1 MPSLTSLDAVDLR
14 VLRGRLEED
23 HHIIRAVLDE
33 EQGSI
38 WVITPPEAQETE
50 LRTRVLAVLQEFG
63 ISTED
68 AHIEVASTAAAPLRR
83 RVRFAGAKREETR
96 DGRVRI
102 HAELDWMGERYA
114 GDAEGE
120 SGALIELR
128 TAAQAALHA
137 VEALTNNELKLRLI
151 GVKQLRA
158 FDTELVVAS
167 LVRTEGEVQRFV
179 GSVLATSDPPRA
191 ACLAVL
197 NALNRTLGN
206 FLRTTD
212 S

>member
-1 MPSLTSLDAVDLR
+1 MPSLSSLDAVDLR

-23 HHIIRAVLDE
+23 DHIERAVLDE
-33 EQGSI
+33 EQGAVWI
-38 WVITPPEAQETE
+38 ITTADVRAGEVRSRVVEI
-50 LRTRVLAVLQEFG
+50 LREFG
-63 ISTED
+63 VAPDDVHLEF
-68 AHIEVASTAAAPLRR
+68 ASTDANPYRR
-83 RVRFAGAKREETR
+83 RVRFVGCERKVLK

-102 HAELDWMGERYA
+102 EAALDWQGEKFEGA
-114 GDAEGE
+114 AEGE

-128 TAAQAALHA
+128 TAAQAALEA
-137 VEALTNNELKLRLI
+137 VMKLTKDELKLRLI

-167 LVRTEGEVQRFV
+167 LVRTEGEMQRFV

-197 NALNRTLGN
+197 NGLNRTLGN
-206 FLRTTD
+206 LLGTE

>member
-23 HHIIRAVLDE
+23 HQIVRAVLDE

-38 WVITPPEAQETE
+38 WLITPPDAVENEV
-50 LRTRVLAVLQEFG
+50 RTRVRAVLDEFG
-63 ISTED
+63 IEADD
-68 AHIEVASTAAAPLRR
+68 AHIEFAQTATAPLRR

-102 HAELDWMGERYA
+102 HAELEWKGERFA

-128 TAAQAALHA
+128 TAGQAALQA
-137 VEALTNNELKLRLI
+137 VEKLTKGEIKLRLI

-206 FLRTTD
+206 FLRTD

>member
-23 HHIIRAVLDE
+23 HQIVRAVLDE

-38 WVITPPEAQETE
+38 WLITLPDAPEPA
-50 LRTRVLAVLQEFG
+50 LRDRVRAVLTEFG
-63 ISTED
+63 IEADD
-68 AHIEVASTAAAPLRR
+68 AHIEFAQTTPTPHRR
-83 RVRFAGAKREETR
+83 RVRFAGATRQETR
-96 DGRVRI
+96 DGHVRI
-102 HAELDWMGERYA
+102 HAELEWQGERFA

-128 TAAQAALHA
+128 TAGHAALQA
-137 VEALTNNELKLRLI
+137 VEKLTKGEIKLRLI

-167 LVRTEGEVQRFV
+167 LVRTEGDVQRFV

-206 FLRTTD
+206 FLRTD

>member
-1 MPSLTSLDAVDLR
+1 MPSLASLDAVDLR

-23 HHIIRAVLDE
+23 DQIERAVLDE
-33 EQGSI
+33 EQGAVWI
-38 WVITPPEAQETE
+38 ITTADVRAAE
-50 LRTRVLAVLQEFG
+50 LRDRVVAILGEFG
-63 ISTED
+63 VSNDVHLEF
-68 AHIEVASTAAAPLRR
+68 ASTDSSPYRR
-83 RVRFAGAKREETR
+83 RVRFVGCSRNVTR
-96 DGRVRI
+96 DGHVRI
-102 HAELDWMGERYA
+102 DAELDWQGERFR
-114 GDAEGE
+114 GSAEGE

-128 TAAQAALHA
+128 TAAQAALEA
-137 VEALTNNELKLRLI
+137 VQQLTGDSLKLRLI

-167 LVRTEGEVQRFV
+167 LVRTEGEMQRFV

-197 NALNRTLGN
+197 NGLNRTLGN
-206 FLRTTD
+206 LLRTE

>member
-1 MPSLTSLDAVDLR
+1 MPSLSSLDAVDLR

-23 HHIIRAVLDE
+23 DQVERAVLDE
-33 EQGSI
+33 EHGSVCI
-38 WVITPPEAQETE
+38 ITPPDVHEGDV
-50 LRTRVLAVLQEFG
+50 RDRVLAILREFDVG
-63 ISTED
+63 SEETT
-68 AHIEVASTAAAPLRR
+68 IEFASMVSSPLRR
-83 RVRFAGAKREETR
+83 RVRFVGHQRHETR
-96 DGRVRI
+96 DGHVRI
-102 HAELDWMGERYA
+102 DAELEWKGERFKGA
-114 GDAEGE
+114 AEGD

-128 TAAQAALHA
+128 TAATAALKA
-137 VEALTNNELKLRLI
+137 VEALTKDELKLRLI

-167 LVRTEGEVQRFV
+167 LVRTEGEMQRFV
-179 GSVLATSDPPRA
+179 GSVLATSDPARA

-206 FLRTTD
+206 FLRTE

>member
-1 MPSLTSLDAVDLR
+1 MPSLSALDDVDLR

-23 HHIIRAVLDE
+23 KQIERAVLDE
-33 EQGSI
+33 EQGSVWI
-38 WVITPPEAQETE
+38 ITPPDLNDAEI
-50 LRTRVLAVLQEFG
+50 RTRVHAILAEFG
-63 ISTED
+63 IAPSDVTVEF
-68 AHIEVASTAAAPLRR
+68 ATIASPGLRL
-83 RVRFAGAKREETR
+83 RVRFAGAERIESR
-96 DGRVRI
+96 DGHVRI
-102 HAELDWMGERYA
+102 TAHLDWKGERFTGTA
-114 GDAEGE
+114 DGD

-128 TAAQAALHA
+128 TAGQATLKA
-137 VEALTNNELKLRLI
+137 VEALTKNEIKLRLI

-167 LVRTEGEVQRFV
+167 LVRTEGEMQRFV
-179 GSVLATSDPPRA
+179 GSVLATSEPPRA

-206 FLRTTD
+206 FLRTD

>member
-1 MPSLTSLDAVDLR
+1 MPTLSSLDAVDLR

-23 HHIIRAVLDE
+23 DQIERAVLDE
-33 EQGSI
+33 EQGSVWI
-38 WVITPPEAQETE
+38 ITPPDVHESE
-50 LRTRVLAVLQEFG
+50 LRERVLAVLREFDVA
-63 ISTED
+63 TD
-68 AHIEVASTAAAPLRR
+68 DTTIEFAAMATSPLRR
-83 RVRFAGAKREETR
+83 RVRFVGAEREETR
-96 DGRVRI
+96 DGHVRI
-102 HAELDWMGERYA
+102 HAELEWKGERYRGSAA
-114 GDAEGE
+114 GD

-128 TAAQAALHA
+128 TAGHAALQA
-137 VEALTNNELKLRLI
+137 VEKLTNDELKLRLI

-167 LVRTEGEVQRFV
+167 LVRTEGEMQRFV

-206 FLRTTD
+206 FLRTET
-212 S
+212 